1 VTVEDAMG
9 RVRVYFH
16 PSFRDR
22 PRLSWLPGS
31 LGEVSTLLQ
40 VDEVPERDLL
50 LSVHAPSLVERVE
63 RSRLRGLALR
73 SSAAVMAAAR
83 DVQAQGGAAVA
94 LPALGGHHAGRAFYG
109 GMCLLNDVALA
120 LSDLRARG
128 PWRAAVVDTDA
139 HHADGTLDVLGAD
152 ASTIYVCVC
161 TEGFPPPHPE
171 KFDVRVGPGMSAEA
185 YLEATLKGFA
195 PRAQRF
201 RPDMLVWYLGYDL
214 LEGEYASL
222 GFGTDL
228 LVHLGQALAGLADEV
243 AQGRIMVVLGGGKD
257 PVRAEAAVRA
267 AILGLSSPGTVP
279 ASPAPEPVGRDGPP
293 RQASREWVEMTFGPL
308 GSGRQ
313 EVRIGEE
320 TLTGREVLDRMG
332 LWGEDIDPIDVA
344 TIEEGG
350 RWAVRYFDGEDRR
363 VAVIEFSPRL
373 DILSETRVH
382 IREWMGDDYYGF
394 DWPAGC
400 PWAL

>member
-1 VTVEDAMG
+1 MD

-16 PSFRDR
+16 PSFRER

-40 VDEVPERDLL
+40 AAEVPGRDLL
-50 LSVHAPSLVERVE
+50 LGVHAPSLVERVE
-63 RSRLRGLALR
+63 RSRLRALALR
-73 SSAAVMAAAR
+73 SSAAVVAAAR
-83 DVQAQGGAAVA
+83 DVQAQGGTAVA

-120 LSDLRARG
+120 LSDLRARA

-139 HHADGTLDVLGAD
+139 HHADGTMDVLGPD
-152 ASTIYVCVC
+152 ASTMYVCVC

-171 KFDVRVGPGMSAEA
+171 KFDVRVGPGVSVEA
-185 YLEATLKGFA
+185 YLGATLSAFA
-195 PRAQRF
+195 PRARRF

-228 LVHLGQALAGLADEV
+228 LLRLGQALAGLAGEV

-267 AILGLSSPGTVP
+267 AILGLSSPGAVP
-279 ASPAPEPVGRDGPP
+279 VLPAPEPVEGDVLP
-293 RQASREWVEMTFGPL
+293 RPTSREWMEMTFGPL

-313 EVRIGEE
+313 QVRIGEE
-320 TLTGREVLDRMG
+320 VLTGRDVLVRMG
-332 LWGEDIDPIDVA
+332 IWGEDIDAIDIV
-344 TIEEGG
+344 TIEEGA
-350 RWAVRYFDGEDRR
+350 RWALRCFDGEYRL
-363 VAVIEFSPRL
+363 VAVFEFSPRL
-373 DILSETRVH
+373 EIVSETRVH
-382 IREWMGDDYYGF
+382 IREWMGDGYYEF

>member
-1 VTVEDAMG
+1 MD

-16 PSFRDR
+16 PSFRER

-31 LGEVSTLLQ
+31 LGEVSTLLE
-40 VDEVPERDLL
+40 VDEVPGRELL
-50 LSVHAPSLVERVE
+50 LQVHAPSLIERVE
-63 RSRLRGLALR
+63 RSRLRFLALR
-73 SSAAVMAAAR
+73 SSAVVVAAAR
-83 DVQAQGGAAVA
+83 DVRAQGGMAVA

-109 GMCLLNDVALA
+109 GMCVLNDVAVA
-120 LSDLRARG
+120 LSDLRAQG

-139 HHADGTLDVLGAD
+139 HHADGTLDLVGAD
-152 ASTIYVCVC
+152 VGTMYLCVC
-161 TEGFPPPHPE
+161 TEGFPSPYPE

-185 YLEATLKGFA
+185 YLQATLEAFA
-195 PRAQRF
+195 PRARRF
-201 RPDMLVWYLGYDL
+201 QPDMLVWYLGYDL

-228 LVHLGQALAGLADEV
+228 LQRLGQALAGLAGEV
-243 AQGRIMVVLGGGKD
+243 VGGRILVVLGGGKD

-267 AILGLSSPGTVP
+267 AILGLSSPETVP
-279 ASPAPEPVGRDGPP
+279 VLPAPEPAERDVLP
-293 RQASREWVEMTFGPL
+293 RRTSREWVEMTFGPL

-313 EVRIGEE
+313 EVRIGEA
-320 TLTGREVLDRMG
+320 TLTVRDVLVRMG
-332 LWGEDIDPIDVA
+332 IWGEGIDPIDIV
-344 TIEEGG
+344 TVEEGG
-350 RWAVRYFDGEDRR
+350 RWALRCFDGEDRR
-363 VAVIEFSPRL
+363 VAVLEFSPRL

-382 IREWMGDDYYGF
+382 VREWMGDDYYAF